1 MFTTIKKHEQR
12 DYEEYITE
20 NVTLIYHYI
29 VNSFQIFFKPVRNNY
44 ICFVTILILL
54 IYKITDNSIMNIHE
68 YSKISFIST
77 KCVWICFVSADSLEP
92 YKI

>member
-29 VNSFQIFFKPVRNNY
+29 VNSFQNFLNP
-44 ICFVTILILL
+44 
-54 IYKITDNSIMNIHE
+54 
-68 YSKISFIST
+68 
-77 KCVWICFVSADSLEP
+77 
-92 YKI
+92 